1 MNFIVEPS
9 VFQTLKGVCFA
20 VVKASGI
27 DNTQKIP
34 EIDMLLQKALI
45 LAKFVLKINQ

>member
-27 DNTQKIP
+27 DNAQKIP
-34 EIDMLLQKALI
+34 EIEMLLQKNIESCEAYF
-45 LAKFVLKINQ
+45 KKP